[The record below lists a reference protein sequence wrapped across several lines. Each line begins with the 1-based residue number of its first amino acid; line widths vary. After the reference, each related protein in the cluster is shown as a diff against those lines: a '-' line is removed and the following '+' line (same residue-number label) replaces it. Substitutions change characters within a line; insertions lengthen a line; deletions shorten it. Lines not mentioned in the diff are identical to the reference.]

1 MAFLFRFAGS
11 RGKGHDGITCCSRG
25 TWEMD
30 KSAKILRFRTSEP
43 SEERI
48 LFGLHAYLGTLL
60 LNLRGYKMPVRCL

>member
-1 MAFLFRFAGS
+1 
-11 RGKGHDGITCCSRG
+11 
-25 TWEMD
+25 MD